1 VLEEAGLKIDYIE
14 EQVGSV
20 VGGLYASGYTA
31 TQIDSFFNRQI
42 LMN

>member
-14 EQVGSV
+14 QVWGLLL
-20 VGGLYASGYTA
+20 GLYASGYTA
-31 TQIDSFFNRQI
+31 TQIDSIFNRQI